1 MNAVT
6 DRMADWKIQVPG
18 KWILAGEHA
27 VLRGSPAIV
36 FPLKAKYLN
45 LYYSKSTSK
54 DFEIKISG
62 TSSAEIELIIWSVFE
77 KALAELKTK
86 RSDITGL
93 LTIES
98 HIQFGAGMGAS
109 ATLAVGVTLF
119 LKYLGFDISDTFIFA
134 KKIEDLFHGESSGV
148 DVAVALHQKAM
159 VFQKNTENKFFDLPK
174 LPRMYLSYTGQR
186 GVTKDCVNQVKK
198 FLNDYPEQA
207 NSVDVNMKNA
217 VEKMISL
224 NFNMNLAQ
232 WKEVL
237 DQAQSC
243 FEMWNLVPAS
253 VQQHID
259 LLKKAGAIS
268 CKMTGSGF
276 GGYVLSLWDHKPD
289 LTKLTFEMIAVG
301 SDSESIK

>member
-1 MNAVT
+1 MNAEIEP
-6 DRMADWKIQVPG
+6 MADWKLQVPG

-36 FPLKAKYLN
+36 FPLKAKYIN
-45 LYYSKSTSK
+45 LSYSKSASK

-62 TSSAEIELIIWSVFE
+62 TSSTEIELIIWSVFE
-77 KALAELKTK
+77 KALAELKIK
-86 RSDITGL
+86 RSDLSGL

-119 LKYLGFDISDTFIFA
+119 LKHLGFDISDTFIFA

-159 VFQKNTENKFFDLPK
+159 VFQKNTENKFFDMPELP
-174 LPRMYLSYTGQR
+174 LMYLSYTGQR

-198 FLNDYPEQA
+198 FFTEYPEQA
-207 NSVDVNMKNA
+207 VAVDLKMKNA
-217 VEKMISL
+217 VEKVIEF
-224 NFNMNLAQ
+224 NFCMNLDQ

-237 DQAQSC
+237 GQSQSC

-259 LLKKAGAIS
+259 LLTQEGAIA

-276 GGYVLSLWDHKPD
+276 GGYVLSLWQHAPD
-289 LTKLTFEMIAVG
+289 MTKLPFEMIAVG
-301 SDSESIK
+301 SDSESI

>member
-1 MNAVT
+1 MNSVS
-6 DRMADWKIQVPG
+6 DQVADWKLKVPG

-45 LYYSKSTSK
+45 LYYSKSASK

-77 KALAELKTK
+77 KALAELKIK
-86 RSDITGL
+86 RSDLSGL

-109 ATLAVGVTLF
+109 ATLAVGVTQF
-119 LKYLGFDISDTFIFA
+119 LQYLGYNISDVFIFA

-159 VFQKNTENKFFDLPK
+159 VFQKNTSNRFFDMPELPM
-174 LPRMYLSYTGQR
+174 MYLSYTGQR

-198 FLNDYPEQA
+198 FLNDFPEQA
-207 NSVDVNMKNA
+207 GAVDLQMKSA
-217 VEKMISL
+217 VEKVISL
-224 NFNMNLAQ
+224 NFDMSLDQ

-243 FEMWNLVPAS
+243 FEMWNLVPSS
-253 VQQHID
+253 VQQHVD
-259 LLKKAGAIS
+259 LLKQAGAIS

-289 LTKLTFEMIAVG
+289 AAKLSFEMIAVG
-301 SDSESIK
+301 SDS

>member
-1 MNAVT
+1 MNVDNT
-6 DRMADWKIQVPG
+6 QIADWKLQVPG

-45 LYYSKSTSK
+45 LYYSKSASK
-54 DFEIKISG
+54 DFEIKITG
-62 TSSAEIELIIWSVFE
+62 TSSTEIELIIWSVFE
-77 KALAELKTK
+77 KALAELKIK
-86 RSDITGL
+86 RSDLSGL

-98 HIQFGAGMGAS
+98 HIKFGAGMGAS
-109 ATLAVGVTLF
+109 ATLAVGVTQF
-119 LKYLGFDISDTFIFA
+119 LKHLGYEIQDAFIFA

-159 VFQKNTENKFFDLPK
+159 IFQKNTANKFFETPQLP
-174 LPRMYLSYTGQR
+174 LMYLSYSGQR

-198 FLNDYPEQA
+198 FLNDFPEQA
-207 NSVDVNMKNA
+207 SAVDLKMKNA
-217 VEKMISL
+217 VEKVISL
-224 NFNMNLAQ
+224 NFDMKLDQ

-243 FEMWNLVPAS
+243 FEMWNLVPSS
-253 VQQHID
+253 VQQHVD
-259 LLKKAGAIS
+259 LLINAGAIS

-276 GGYVLSLWDHKPD
+276 GGFVLSLWQHKPD
-289 LTKLTFEMIAVG
+289 MTKLPFEMIAVG
-301 SDSESIK
+301 SDS